1 MGKKQVRH
9 SAELQATVALESLKG
24 LKMVNELA
32 SQNQVHPTQISQWK
46 RQIQGGATDLFANG
60 RGMGTQMR
68 SQEHSEFRQTLQ
80 QIKRYIIKHT
90 T

>member
-1 MGKKQVRH
+1 MEVQISPPNTKHIRTTPTNNKFTTF
-9 SAELQATVALESLKG
+9 LF
-24 LKMVNELA
+24 NELA
-32 SQNQVHPTQISQWK
+32 SQNQVHPTQK
-46 RQIQGGATDLFANG
+46 RQVQRGATDLLANG

-80 QIKRYIIKHT
+80 QIKCYIINHT